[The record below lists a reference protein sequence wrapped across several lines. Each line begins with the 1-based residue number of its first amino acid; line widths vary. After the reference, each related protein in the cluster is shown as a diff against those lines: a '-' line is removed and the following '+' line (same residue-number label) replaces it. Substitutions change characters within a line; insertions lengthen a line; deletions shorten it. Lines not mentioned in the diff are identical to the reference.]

1 MEKIREGMVESE
13 RPHRT
18 NRIKCS
24 AEKNEER
31 ERSEEQQEQGT
42 RDEHAD
48 WRASKMTLAGIPWE
62 P

>member
-1 MEKIREGMVESE
+1 MESDRS
-13 RPHRT
+13 HRT